1 MIALPVWLLLSPAN
15 YFDAGESIC
24 PSKVF
29 FGKECPGCGMTRAT
43 QHMIHFDFNEAW
55 NFNKLSFFILPV
67 LGFLYA
73 RIFYKFLK
81 RVT

>member
-24 PSKVF
+24 PSKVLF
-29 FGKECPGCGMTRAT
+29 KTGCPGCGMTRAT
-43 QHMIHFDFNEAW
+43 QHMIHFDFDQAW
-55 NFNKLSFFILPV
+55 SYNKLSFFLLPV

-81 RVT
+81 RTI